1 MQGEDAKL
9 DLRPGDAKYCVSTPD
24 MNLQQPVLN
33 PNAIFGQ
40 LLNFGRFNG
49 LSAYTPVVRLLAE
62 RGRVSLLSL
71 TQELVLCQKLDLST
85 SFYTV

>member
-40 LLNFGRFNG
+40 LLIFGRFNG
-49 LSAYTPVVRLLAE
+49 LLAHTPVGLRHL
-62 RGRVSLLSL
+62 GRYPLLSL
-71 TQELVLCQKLDLST
+71 TRNLGVLKK
-85 SFYTV
+85 